1 MRDALRL
8 MLVTDPVMTAG
19 RGLLET
25 VLAAVEGGATSVQLR
40 DKHTDDRTMLE
51 TARAVKAVLWP
62 YRVPLIINDR
72 ITVAKEAG
80 AEGLHMGQSD
90 GDPTMARALLGRDVF
105 IGLSVTSEDEIAT
118 VDPAVVDYAGVG
130 PVFSTSTKPDASDAL
145 GIDGTARLMAALPV
159 PSIAI
164 GGIDAA
170 STGAIIKSGAAG
182 VAVVSAIC
190 AAEDP
195 HAAARQLR
203 TIIDGELQ

>member
-1 MRDALRL
+1 MRHALRL
-8 MLVTDPVMTAG
+8 MLVTDPGLTAG

-25 VLAAVEGGATSVQLR
+25 VVAAVEGGVTSVQLR
-40 DKHTDDRTMLE
+40 DKHADDRTMLE
-51 TARAVKAVLWP
+51 TALAMKAVLWP

-80 AEGLHMGQSD
+80 AEGLHLGQSD
-90 GDPTMARALLGRDVF
+90 GDPAMARALLGRDVF

-118 VDPAVVDYAGVG
+118 VDAAVVDYAGVG

-145 GIDGTARLMAALPV
+145 GIEGTARLMAALPV

-170 STGAIIKSGAAG
+170 STGAIIRGGAAG

-195 HAAARQLR
+195 CAAAHELR
-203 TIIDGELQ
+203 EIIDGELK

>member
-1 MRDALRL
+1 MRPALRL

-25 VLAAVEGGATSVQLR
+25 VVAAVEGGVTSVQLR
-40 DKHTDDRTMLE
+40 DKHADDRTMLE
-51 TARAVKAVLWP
+51 TARALKAVLWP

-72 ITVAKEAG
+72 ITVAKECS
-80 AEGLHMGQSD
+80 AEGLHIGQAD
-90 GDPTMARALLGRDVF
+90 GDPVMARALLGRDVF
-105 IGLSVTSEDEIAT
+105 IGLSVTRADEITT
-118 VDPAVVDYAGVG
+118 VDPTVVDYAGVG
-130 PVFSTSTKPDASDAL
+130 PVLATATKSDAAAAL
-145 GIDGTARLMAALPV
+145 GLEGTADILAELPV

-170 STGAIIKSGAAG
+170 STGAIIRSGAAG

-195 HAAARQLR
+195 CAAAHELR
-203 TIIDGELQ
+203 EIIDGELK